1 MILAK
6 PFKVI
11 TMGISCVILS
21 ISLVFAA
28 IVGKDAPYFRVTSG
42 SDEVLTL
49 DMLKG
54 KIVVIFYETKDT
66 KEKNRALKEELNAF
80 YADQPPEAQEG
91 IAKIAIIRCSSFLP
105 TIWRRSLRENSK
117 KEGIIIYGD
126 WDGSMEKNYDMAADE
141 SNFLIIDKSG
151 VVRYVRADV
160 IPEEDFPIIKKIL
173 NELQEPMSGQ
183 R

>member
-11 TMGISCVILS
+11 VMGISYVILAM
-21 ISLVFAA
+21 SLVFAA
-28 IVGKDAPYFRVTSG
+28 TIGEDAPYFRVTSG
-42 SDEVLTL
+42 NDEVLTL

-54 KIVVIFYETKDT
+54 KIAVVFYETKDT

-80 YADQPPEAQEG
+80 YASLSPTAQKD
-91 IAKIAIIRCSSFLP
+91 IRKIAIIRCSSFMP
-105 TIWRRSLRENSK
+105 AIWRRSLRENSK

-126 WDGSMEKNYDMAADE
+126 WDGLMEKSYGMATDE

-151 VVRYVRADV
+151 IVRCVRAGV
-160 IPEEDFPIIKKIL
+160 IPTEDFPIIKKII
-173 NELQEPMSGQ
+173 NELQ
-183 R
+183 